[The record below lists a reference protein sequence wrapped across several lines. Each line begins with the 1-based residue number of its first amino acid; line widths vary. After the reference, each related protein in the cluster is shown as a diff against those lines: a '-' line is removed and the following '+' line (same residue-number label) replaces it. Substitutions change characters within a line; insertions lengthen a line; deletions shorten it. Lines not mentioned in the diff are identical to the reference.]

1 MPKLISIRRM
11 LLLAAAGLILA
22 SNQSAA
28 VPTYD
33 DSPVSNVPLYT
44 DGIYFEELKPIKVQV
59 SSWTLRADYDI
70 ALFIEEIATANNT
83 VAHLLKAC
91 AEMRAKQIG
100 NCEGINNILT
110 LTKELNDFSILLGS
124 FCEESNGG
132 GRTRTKRGIFRSWF
146 GLMDDE
152 DRDDIGK
159 KFDTVNQQLTIES
172 STLRMFY
179 NTTNEA
185 LAVLSGNAFR
195 VDPKQPHTIDFT
207 REGQLLLMDIL
218 LNKIIAKKNLFM
230 QLLQTTTSMQLSDS
244 IISPTQ
250 LLAELQK
257 VQKFLPEEFIFPV
270 ELRLNEMLKLFPLS
284 NVIASVDSCRVVVNI
299 LIPLCNRLLY
309 RTLKGTSVPMLTEGH
324 MKMFVLERDI
334 MAYNRTSHTGMVMTY
349 DEYKQCTHLT
359 DFTLCN
365 AHHLMRNLTTTDDCI
380 VATYFNATDRDSDC
394 RLTRVQLRNQL
405 WIQLADPNVWIYV
418 VPNFT
423 VITVQYAANRE
434 RALTLH
440 GVGMLKLLQ
449 MCHVRSADVL
459 LQYVPQLGGTKVR
472 VASAGF
478 SLPVTIT
485 REQSL
490 VIAGSAND
498 NSRIIPV
505 GRTTDAKLNEPS
517 LVAGIYREPSHFSPW
532 AIVGIVFGA
541 FFVLLA
547 AMHVFLREFAIK
559 RRTRPGSGASA
570 GQGETEE
577 DVQGLESSRQQWIRC
592 DSTQLTSPNAT
603 LQ

>member
-1 MPKLISIRRM
+1 MFKPLVW
-11 LLLAAAGLILA
+11 LAVAGWLMVSERFVTA
-22 SNQSAA
+22 D
-28 VPTYD
+28 PTYD
-33 DSPVSNVPLYT
+33 DIPVSNVPLYT

-70 ALFIEEIATANNT
+70 ALFIEEISTANNT

-100 NCEGINNILT
+100 NCEGINNILG

-124 FCEESNGG
+124 FCENSSNNARR
-132 GRTRTKRGIFRSWF
+132 RTRRGIFRSWF

-159 KFDTVNQQLTIES
+159 KFDHVNQQLTIES

-185 LAVLSGNAFR
+185 LAVLTGNTFQ

-250 LLAELQK
+250 LLTELQK

-284 NVIASVDSCRVVVNI
+284 NVIASVEGCQVVVNI
-299 LIPLCNRLLY
+299 VIPLCNRLLY
-309 RTLKGTSVPMLTEGH
+309 RTLKGTSIPALTEGH

-334 MAYNRTSHTGMVMTY
+334 MAYNQTSHTGMVMTY
-349 DEYKQCTHLT
+349 ADYKQCTHLN

-418 VPNFT
+418 VPHFT
-423 VITVQYAANRE
+423 VITVQYGANRE
-434 RALTLH
+434 RALTLN
-440 GVGMLKLLQ
+440 GVGMLKLQ
-449 MCHVRSADVL
+449 KMCHVRSGDVL
-459 LQYVPQLGGTKVR
+459 LQYVSQLGGTKIR
-472 VASAGF
+472 FASAGF

-490 VIAGSAND
+490 VIASTVND
-498 NSRIIPV
+498 KSRIVPV
-505 GRTTDAKLNEPS
+505 GQSTQAELTDPS
-517 LVAGIYREPSHFSPW
+517 LVAGIYREPSHISPW
-532 AIVGIVFGA
+532 LIVGIIFGS
-541 FFVLLA
+541 FFVVLV
-547 AMHVFLREFAIK
+547 AMHVFLREFSIK
-559 RRTRPGSGASA
+559 RRERGSRAGSGRTSA
-570 GQGETEE
+570 DPDDGN
-577 DVQGLESSRQQWIRC
+577 GLESSGQQWIRC
-592 DSTQLTSPNAT
+592 DNTQLTSADST
-603 LQ
+603 LQGL